1 MNEIIGPIYYV
12 LASDSGASSAP
23 GGDWRQHA
31 EADCFFCFTNLMSD
45 IRDFFIKTLD
55 ESEKGINAMMAKFV
69 SKINRVD
76 PKVHERLM
84 VEQDIKPQYFSFR
97 WLTLMLS
104 QEFPLP
110 DVLRIWDSLLSDD
123 TRSDFLIDV
132 CTAMILVI
140 REDILTND
148 FAENMKLLQN
158 FPPMDIHVI
167 LSKAAALS
175 S

>member
-1 MNEIIGPIYYV
+1 
-12 LASDSGASSAP
+12 
-23 GGDWRQHA
+23 
-31 EADCFFCFTNLMSD
+31 MSD

-55 ESEKGINAMMAKFV
+55 ESEKGINAMMTKFV
-69 SKINRVD
+69 SKINTVD

-132 CTAMILVI
+132 CTAMVVVI
-140 REDILTND
+140 RDDILTND
-148 FAENMKLLQN
+148 FAENMKLLQVS
-158 FPPMDIHVI
+158 FLFFDREQRSERGPRSVFVVLVVVVLQTLRI
-167 LSKAAALS
+167 
-175 S
+175 